1 MMWCDRQ
8 AGACRSFYVG
18 WRPADGGAGLSF
30 MVGPVAL
37 HGCLGTGAIFSKVFP
52 VDFRAGVSVWA
63 QEQVLPELFPIDLW
77 VLGTGTLK

>member
-1 MMWCDRQ
+1 
-8 AGACRSFYVG
+8 
-18 WRPADGGAGLSF
+18 
-30 MVGPVAL
+30 MVVPVAR
-37 HGCLGTGAIFSKVFP
+37 HERLGTGAIFSKVFP